1 MTHRAV
7 IDAPARPVRT
17 SSTRIT
23 LWRLQTGLLAGT
35 AAVLVAAFAVFELGH
50 LTAVS
55 VSAKG
60 APAVLGVAAAQQE
73 LLQADNLAMRGFGAA
88 YRPLGADTQYQNE
101 ITLAEQHLER
111 VAETNV
117 AGSAGSENLQLVSG
131 LIVSYTNTL
140 QLAAADYANGKRTF
154 GAAQA
159 WAASEEMRKA
169 DGGILSDLGELRVEE
184 ERSVRDDVH
193 SFWTNPWTALLW
205 FVPSVALLVVLV
217 LVQRYLAVRFRRRFN
232 GPLLVASVLLAA
244 LAGTAV
250 VVLVTDH
257 QLAVAGVDVERVL
270 GEQPSQVPSQLGAN
284 LAGYCRRAAAPDCDV
299 TPATFQ
305 EELDASPGVTPVSA
319 AVETALR
326 DLTATATADANRAA
340 LSDGVEIAI
349 PAVAVLVAGLIVL
362 GLRPRIDEYRYRT

>member
-1 MTHRAV
+1 
-7 IDAPARPVRT
+7 
-17 SSTRIT
+17 
-23 LWRLQTGLLAGT
+23 
-35 AAVLVAAFAVFELGH
+35 
-50 LTAVS
+50 
-55 VSAKG
+55 
-60 APAVLGVAAAQQE
+60 
-73 LLQADNLAMRGFGAA
+73 
-88 YRPLGADTQYQNE
+88 
-101 ITLAEQHLER
+101 
-111 VAETNV
+111 
-117 AGSAGSENLQLVSG
+117 
-131 LIVSYTNTL
+131 
-140 QLAAADYANGKRTF
+140 
-154 GAAQA
+154 
-159 WAASEEMRKA
+159 
-169 DGGILSDLGELRVEE
+169 
-184 ERSVRDDVH
+184 
-193 SFWTNPWTALLW
+193 
-205 FVPSVALLVVLV
+205 VALLVVLV

-284 LAGYCRRAAAPDCDV
+284 LAGYCRRAAPPDCDV